1 MNDELTPPATRNSIE
16 LLGVSQE
23 KLNDLMSKLKGIDLF
38 VKKMEMEEEGFV
50 PWAGTLSEA
59 IKREKGQ
66 EGLVEEDKESTAIIR
81 LIYSCFFT
89 NEIITEEEQGE
100 DVDSGPEDE
109 EVPTRGYLKRQAN
122 LIVDAKSRSKR
133 GNRRR

>member
-1 MNDELTPPATRNSIE
+1 
-16 LLGVSQE
+16 
-23 KLNDLMSKLKGIDLF
+23 MSKLKGIDLF